1 MRTKKRIII
10 GLVTVGLYLAST
22 LVTYVRIGSLYIYDM
37 NFIGLT
43 IRRDTATNTWT
54 LLDINAFII
63 VHILA
68 CLGIAWA
75 LVTAVAYVGNR
86 NKKS

>member
-1 MRTKKRIII
+1 MRTKRRIII
-10 GLVTVGLYLAST
+10 GLVTVVLYLAST
-22 LVTYVRIGSLYIYDM
+22 LLTYVRLGSLHHYDM
-37 NFIGLT
+37 NFIGFT
-43 IRRDTATNTWT
+43 IRRNLVSSTWT
-54 LLDINAFII
+54 LQDINALLV

-86 NKKS
+86 KKK